1 VKRLSPKL
9 WTVPLALLLL
19 SAADGIALLRS
30 ASAQQTYPANN
41 DKSWSSGVK
50 RGFNKIG
57 NAFNPK
63 PTPKMQGEDDA
74 CSLKTEGKPGPN
86 LYVAVGRLYMES
98 EKYGDAEQQF
108 QRALKEKP
116 DFLPA
121 FLSYAELKERMGR
134 PDDAIELY
142 KRAAGMYPQ
151 EASIYNNAGLCFARQ
166 GRLDEAATAIT
177 RALQLDP
184 KNTRYR
190 NNIATVLVDQGKTS
204 EAFEHLRQ
212 SLGEGAAYYNVGYL
226 LNKKGQTQAALQ
238 HFTYAVQADPS
249 MDAAQKWVDYLQRET
264 SQARLPQR
272 PPRTTQRFTNNG
284 MQPDAPRDGASGYG
298 GVPVDRPEPM
308 RRRLPPVPTEEESA
322 PSLDAAPMP
331 SPPRRLPPVSAPEPE
346 SDGPSLPGISYENNQ
361 GGSPQAAPLPPPAT
375 NQPTVRPLPRV
386 Y

>member
-9 WTVPLALLLL
+9 WTIPVALLLL

-41 DKSWSSGVK
+41 DQSWSSGVK

-57 NAFNPK
+57 NAF
-63 PTPKMQGEDDA
+63 TPKSTPKTQGEDDA
-74 CSLKTEGKPGPN
+74 CSLKTEGKPGAN
-86 LYVAVGRLYMES
+86 LFVAVGRLYMES

-108 QRALKEKP
+108 QRALKDKR

-121 FLSYAELKERMGR
+121 LLSYAELKERMGR

-142 KRAAGMYPQ
+142 KRAAGVYPQ

-166 GRLDEAATAIT
+166 GRLDEAVAAIN

-184 KNTRYR
+184 RNTRYR
-190 NNIATVLVDQGKTS
+190 NNIATVLVDQGKTR

-212 SLGEGAAYYNVGYL
+212 SLGEAAAYYNLGYL

-264 SQARLPQR
+264 SQARAPQR
-272 PPRTTQRFTNNG
+272 SAQNMPRSTNNG
-284 MQPDAPRDGASGYG
+284 MQPDGPRDASGYG
-298 GVPVDRPEPM
+298 GVPVDRSESP
-308 RRRLPPVPTEEESA
+308 RRRLPQMPTEEELAS
-322 PSLDAAPMP
+322 SQDVAPMP
-331 SPPRRLPPVSAPEPE
+331 SPPRRLPPIAAPEPE
-346 SDGPSLPGISYENNQ
+346 SDGPSLPGISYENN
-361 GGSPQAAPLPPPAT
+361 GGRSPQEAPLPPPAS

>member
-1 VKRLSPKL
+1 M
-9 WTVPLALLLL
+9 

-30 ASAQQTYPANN
+30 ASAQQTYQANN

-50 RGFNKIG
+50 RGFGKIG

-74 CSLKTEGKPGPN
+74 VSLKTQSKPGAN
-86 LYVAVGRLYMES
+86 LYVAVARLYMES

-108 QRALKEKP
+108 QRALNEKR

-121 FLSYAELKERMGR
+121 LLSYAELKERMGR
-134 PDDAIELY
+134 PDDAIDLY

-212 SLGEGAAYYNVGYL
+212 SLGEA
-226 LNKKGQTQAALQ
+226 
-238 HFTYAVQADPS
+238 
-249 MDAAQKWVDYLQRET
+249 
-264 SQARLPQR
+264 
-272 PPRTTQRFTNNG
+272 
-284 MQPDAPRDGASGYG
+284 
-298 GVPVDRPEPM
+298 
-308 RRRLPPVPTEEESA
+308 
-322 PSLDAAPMP
+322 
-331 SPPRRLPPVSAPEPE
+331 
-346 SDGPSLPGISYENNQ
+346 
-361 GGSPQAAPLPPPAT
+361 
-375 NQPTVRPLPRV
+375 QPTTIWATC
-386 Y
+386 